1 MVLSLVEI
9 ENVLMGIVLGKIW
22 NLYIKYVE
30 FKIYVG
36 ALEWKYLWIKIGK
49 CQGNQS

>member
-1 MVLSLVEI
+1 MVEPLVEI
-9 ENVLMGIVLGKIW
+9 ETVLRGIDLGKIW

-36 ALEWKYLWIKIGK
+36 ALEWKYLWLKIGK
-49 CQGNQS
+49 G